1 MSTTGPRNI
10 LEYIEEG
17 AMAILLA
24 FMTLLTF
31 LQVVLRYVFNT
42 GLLWSLEATVY
53 AFAALVLFGMSYGV
67 RTKSHIAVDLVVSRL
82 PPRLRHVAA
91 LLAVGFCLVY
101 CGLMLYGSI
110 VFVDRLAA
118 LGNFARDIP
127 VPKWTLTVVM
137 PLGFALL
144 SYRFLVAGWHV
155 IRGVDA
161 DMDYH
166 EHGEHDNLMAPQDD
180 EENRS

>member
-1 MSTTGPRNI
+1 MSAPQERDFLG
-10 LEYIEEG
+10 YIEEG

-42 GLLWSLEATVY
+42 GILWSLEATVY
-53 AFAALVLFGMSYGV
+53 AFAALVVFGMSYGV
-67 RTKSHIAVDLVVSRL
+67 RTQSHIAVDLVVSRL
-82 PPRLRHVAA
+82 PPKLRHAAA
-91 LLAVGFCLVY
+91 LLAVAFCLIY
-101 CGLMLYGSI
+101 CGLMLYGSV
-110 VFVDRLAA
+110 VFVERLAA

-127 VPKWTLTVVM
+127 APKWALTVVM

-144 SYRFLVAGWHV
+144 TYRFLVAGWHV
-155 IRGVDA
+155 LKGVDA
-161 DMDYH
+161 DMEYH

>member
-1 MSTTGPRNI
+1 MSASGKKGV
-10 LEYIEEG
+10 LEHVEEG
-17 AMAILLA
+17 AMAFLLA

-31 LQVVLRYVFNT
+31 TQVVLRYVFNT
-42 GLLWSLEATVY
+42 GILWSLEATVY

-67 RTKSHIAVDLVVSRL
+67 RTKSHIAVDLLAKRL
-82 PPRLRHVAA
+82 PPKLRHIVA
-91 LLAVGFCLVY
+91 LLAAAFCLIY

-127 VPKWTLTVVM
+127 APKWALTVIM

-144 SYRFLVAGWHV
+144 SYRFLIAGWHV
-155 IRGVDA
+155 IRGIDA
-161 DMDYH
+161 DMDYQ
-166 EHGEHDNLMAPQDD
+166 EHGEHDNLMAPSDD
-180 EENRS
+180 EEPRS